1 MALCNIVKKSGVHLT
16 LLCSLLVM
24 STFLITGT
32 RASTRSTSL
41 GSIHHV
47 FLIMFENHSWSD
59 IFGSTS
65 APYINGTVLHQ
76 SSYATNYFDVHDGH
90 PSLAAY

>member
-1 MALCNIVKKSGVHLT
+1 MTPLNILKKSGVHLT
-16 LLCSLLVM
+16 LFCSLLVM

-47 FLIMFENHSWSD
+47 FLIMVENHSSLLKNPHKFVCKGDPTSYEKLLFLSD
-59 IFGSTS
+59 E
-65 APYINGTVLHQ
+65 
-76 SSYATNYFDVHDGH
+76 
-90 PSLAAY
+90 